1 MSTSIEGL
9 SLVTVIALIRKEIA
23 ESAAASRPGKDGA
36 QGVKG
41 ERGVKGDSGPAG
53 RQGPKGN
60 DGKQGKPGKDGSDGS
75 DGACGEDG
83 VGIEDIIQDGDGAII
98 VTMTDGE
105 VYTLDMPLPGE
116 TQIHYK
122 VGGGSSGGGESGS
135 FEVTTD
141 QVKTRSDIVFRDAKG
156 RYKSTENIPELKNQ
170 LEVNRWFVEQL
181 EAIEAGNGGVITED
195 APSDN
200 KNYGR
205 KNGEWAY
212 LSFDTKVGNRRLTNV
227 ATARLSTDQVL
238 PEYTTE
244 PYFALSN
251 TDGTYSAPEVEEM
264 ANYVYL
270 HQYNRIAFNGL
281 ESTMIQLEAGDHIE
295 FSNLGSANQCLIM
308 TITAAD
314 VQPVGDRFSGVFDFE
329 INGHDWGDILRLKE
343 GLQYTFHAVKGGAGS
358 DLPEMTNDWTPNTLA
373 LRDDNGNSKFT
384 QITVKNI
391 TFAQSSGASNT
402 ADTWF
407 LSGGEQSTNG
417 IKKNDAAG
425 MRSSLS
431 VYSKDEVDALSGG
444 DSFFNDIGSNT
455 IEYFGDQLWVTSLRD
470 PFFIGA
476 KIGSDSEF
484 TGTVTANKFAGDGS
498 DLTGTV
504 STKALAEAFGDIQAA
519 LSNEKT
525 VAGLK
530 KALTNSLGGLIE
542 TLEREQ

>member
-41 ERGVKGDSGPAG
+41 ERGAKGDSGPAG

-60 DGKQGKPGKDGSDGS
+60 DGKQGKHGKDGGAGS

-116 TQIHYK
+116 TQVHYK

-141 QVKTRSDIVFRDAKG
+141 QVKTRGDIVFRDAKG

-181 EAIEAGNGGVITED
+181 EAIE
-195 APSDN
+195 S
-200 KNYGR
+200 
-205 KNGEWAY
+205 GE
-212 LSFDTKVGNRRLTNV
+212 
-227 ATARLSTDQVL
+227 
-238 PEYTTE
+238 
-244 PYFALSN
+244 
-251 TDGTYSAPEVEEM
+251 
-264 ANYVYL
+264 
-270 HQYNRIAFNGL
+270 I
-281 ESTMIQLEAGDHIE
+281 
-295 FSNLGSANQCLIM
+295 
-308 TITAAD
+308 
-314 VQPVGDRFSGVFDFE
+314 
-329 INGHDWGDILRLKE
+329 
-343 GLQYTFHAVKGGAGS
+343 
-358 DLPEMTNDWTPNTLA
+358 DLPPMTSDATKNTLV
-373 LRDDNGNSKFT
+373 LRDENANTKFNSVT
-384 QITVKNI
+384 SKNI
-391 TFAQSSGASNT
+391 TFTATASNNT

-407 LSGGEQSTNG
+407 LSGGETSTYNVQKNDAEGMRASLNVYSKGEVDALSGDGSGNADLPEMTDEATPNTLAFRSDKGDAKFNVVVARG
-417 IKKNDAAG
+417 ITFTQGSISNNTADTWFLSGGETSTHGVKKNDAAG

-444 DSFFNDIGSNT
+444 GSFFNDIGSNT

-504 STKALAEAFGDIQAA
+504 SAKALAEAFGDIQAA

-542 TLEREQ
+542 KLEREQ

>member
-23 ESAAASRPGKDGA
+23 ESRGASLPGKDGD

-41 ERGVKGDSGPAG
+41 DRGAKGDSGPAG

-141 QVKTRSDIVFRDAKG
+141 QVKTRGDIVFRDAKG

-181 EAIEAGNGGVITED
+181 EAIESGEIDLPPMTNEMTPDTLVLRDGNSSAKFAG
-195 APSDN
+195 
-200 KNYGR
+200 
-205 KNGEWAY
+205 
-212 LSFDTKVGNRRLTNV
+212 
-227 ATARLSTDQVL
+227 
-238 PEYTTE
+238 
-244 PYFALSN
+244 
-251 TDGTYSAPEVEEM
+251 
-264 ANYVYL
+264 
-270 HQYNRIAFNGL
+270 
-281 ESTMIQLEAGDHIE
+281 
-295 FSNLGSANQCLIM
+295 
-308 TITAAD
+308 ITA
-314 VQPVGDRFSGVFDFE
+314 
-329 INGHDWGDILRLKE
+329 
-343 GLQYTFHAVKGGAGS
+343 KGI
-358 DLPEMTNDWTPNTLA
+358 T
-373 LRDDNGNSKFT
+373 FT
-384 QITVKNI
+384 QGSISN
-391 TFAQSSGASNT
+391 NT

-407 LSGGEQSTNG
+407 LSGGENSTHG
-417 IKKNDAAG
+417 VKKNDAAG
-425 MRSSLS
+425 MRSSLN
-431 VYSKDEVDALSGG
+431 VYSQSEADLNIKLAVDGEAKSRSDTDIYL
-444 DSFFNDIGSNT
+444 DQKIDAQTFFTDIGSNT

-484 TGTVTANKFAGDGS
+484 TGTVTANKFVGDGS

>member
-181 EAIEAGNGGVITED
+181 ESIE
-195 APSDN
+195 S
-200 KNYGR
+200 
-205 KNGEWAY
+205 GE
-212 LSFDTKVGNRRLTNV
+212 
-227 ATARLSTDQVL
+227 
-238 PEYTTE
+238 
-244 PYFALSN
+244 
-251 TDGTYSAPEVEEM
+251 
-264 ANYVYL
+264 
-270 HQYNRIAFNGL
+270 I
-281 ESTMIQLEAGDHIE
+281 
-295 FSNLGSANQCLIM
+295 
-308 TITAAD
+308 
-314 VQPVGDRFSGVFDFE
+314 
-329 INGHDWGDILRLKE
+329 
-343 GLQYTFHAVKGGAGS
+343 

-373 LRDDNGNSKFT
+373 LRDNNGNAKFT
-384 QITVKNI
+384 QVTVKNI
-391 TFAQSSGASNT
+391 TFSHNISSNT

-484 TGTVTANKFAGDGS
+484 TGTVTANKFVGDGS
-498 DLTGTV
+498 GLTGTV
-504 STKALAEAFGDIQAA
+504 STKALAEALGDIQAA